1 MIKNR
6 VKNLFVFIDY
16 LHSKIEHYQ
25 SFGGLFSE
33 LESLGNNR
41 RNLIPNNYFD
51 KKKLDEINSE
61 IKSKFEVINSE
72 IIQPIKQKATELNIC
87 NPEKIET
94 LWNNNISEIENL
106 HNEVNENEVKH
117 IVNQKDKYLH
127 FRLNAPRN
135 LFTQNDFAPVFFDEL
150 DEILKE
156 LFKDFDEYKKNEFD
170 SLPPNSVDLNLTTFF
185 LKDLKNLEVKTPE
198 QINITGTEI
207 PKQKNKSSFS
217 ALEWATIFY
226 YAETTKLLP
235 ESRFKSDKMK
245 QFIDNHDVGTTI
257 GNFKNKYHEA
267 ERRIN
272 KHLDYPIKKL
282 DIILPFLTENYSAT
296 VTFVENDIDYLKEN
310 MSD

>member
-1 MIKNR
+1 MISNR
-6 VKNLFVFIDY
+6 VKNLFAFIDY

-33 LESLGNNR
+33 LESLGNKR

-61 IKSKFEVINSE
+61 IKNKFEVINSE

-127 FRLNAPRN
+127 FRLNAPGN
-135 LFTQNDFAPVFFDEL
+135 LFTQNDFAPEFFDEL
-150 DEILKE
+150 DKILKE

-170 SLPPNSVDLNLTTFF
+170 SLPPNSVEVNLTTFF
-185 LKDLKNLEVKTPE
+185 LKDLKNLEVKTPKQPE
-198 QINITGTEI
+198 KLKPELKIPQIALKCLYSGIHVTRANAQEI
-207 PKQKNKSSFS
+207 IEKYGWKSGAKLYNEYTHYSSYANRKGKPHPFTRLKLENK
-217 ALEWATIFY
+217 I
-226 YAETTKLLP
+226 KLL
-235 ESRFKSDKMK
+235 ESVVELVPKEKR
-245 QFIDNHDVGTTI
+245 N
-257 GNFKNKYHEA
+257 
-267 ERRIN
+267 RI
-272 KHLDYPIKKL
+272 KDEIKKL
-282 DIILPFLTENYSAT
+282 KNFRTE
-296 VTFVENDIDYLKEN
+296 FK
-310 MSD
+310 

>member
-6 VKNLFVFIDY
+6 VKNLFAFIDY

-33 LESLGNNR
+33 LESLGNKR
-41 RNLIPNNYFD
+41 QNLIPNNYFD

-61 IKSKFEVINSE
+61 IKNKFEVINSE

-135 LFTQNDFAPVFFDEL
+135 LFTQNDFAPEFFDEL
-150 DEILKE
+150 DKILKE

-170 SLPPNSVDLNLTTFF
+170 SLPPNSVEVNLTTFF

-198 QINITGTEI
+198 QPEKLKPKLKIPQIALKCLYSGIHVTRDNAQEIIEKYGWKSGAKLYNEYLHYSIPANRTGKPHPCT
-207 PKQKNKSSFS
+207 PLKLKNKIEL
-217 ALEWATIFY
+217 LESVVELVPKEKRNRIKDEINNLITIQ
-226 YAETTKLLP
+226 ET
-235 ESRFKSDKMK
+235 EFK
-245 QFIDNHDVGTTI
+245 
-257 GNFKNKYHEA
+257 
-267 ERRIN
+267 
-272 KHLDYPIKKL
+272 
-282 DIILPFLTENYSAT
+282 
-296 VTFVENDIDYLKEN
+296 
-310 MSD
+310 